1 MHTLVINGRV
11 STRMMRRAERAGGF
25 VRWLYRLP
33 TCLCVQSELDA
44 GRLAQLGVPAE
55 RVIVAGNTKADGMAE
70 RDRALEARL
79 AQEIG
84 VGEGEVWLVAG
95 STHAGE
101 EQAVVEAFLTIREQL
116 PQARLLLAPRH
127 VERVAEVSAM
137 LAQRGLAVARRSED
151 AGVPE
156 AVVVL
161 DTMGELRAA
170 YALGAACFV
179 GGTLAPIGGH
189 NPLEPAAVGRAALFG
204 PYTANCADVADL
216 VLEAGVGFRAWDAK
230 ELAEEFLRI
239 VRDTDLQERIAR
251 EGPALVASQRGA
263 AQRCA
268 NIAIALLEEAPGG

>member
-1 MHTLVINGRV
+1 
-11 STRMMRRAERAGGF
+11 
-25 VRWLYRLP
+25 
-33 TCLCVQSELDA
+33 
-44 GRLAQLGVPAE
+44 
-55 RVIVAGNTKADGMAE
+55 MAE

-79 AQEIG
+79 GQEIG
-84 VGEGEVWLVAG
+84 VAEGEVWLVAG

-101 EQAVVEAFLTIREQL
+101 EEAVVEAFLAIREQL
-116 PQARLLLAPRH
+116 PTARLLLAPRH
-127 VERVAEVSAM
+127 LERVADVSAV
-137 LAQRGLAVARRSED
+137 LAERGLTVARRSEG
-151 AGVPE
+151 AASPE

-216 VLEAGVGFRAWDAK
+216 VLEAGVRFRVEGAK
-230 ELAEEFLRI
+230 ELAEQFLRI
-239 VRDTDLQERIAR
+239 VQDAAWQERLAQ
-251 EGPALVASQRGA
+251 EGPALVDSQRGA

-268 NIAIALLEEAPGG
+268 NIALALLQEAPRG